1 MLGEKLGQES
11 GNITSR
17 RVLES
22 DGPPA
27 VEISF
32 ESAGSILGV
41 NHRTIGTYKSV
52 LRPDGTVFGE
62 GQGVV
67 MGAGGGMPLHTNAVE
82 HEQYVLKGRAAVRI
96 GDSSHDV
103 AAGTALLI
111 PAGVPHSYKVL
122 EAPFEFLCIVPNQHD
137 CITLVDQ

>member
-32 ESAGSILGV
+32 ASAGSILGV

-52 LRPDGTVFGE
+52 LRQDGTAFGE

-67 MGAGGGMPLHTNAVE
+67 MGAGGEMASW
-82 HEQYVLKGRAAVRI
+82 KGQGV
-96 GDSSHDV
+96 
-103 AAGTALLI
+103 GTFTEDGGTEFRGAIYYSTTAPAWLELNKV
-111 PAGVPHSYKVL
+111 AGV
-122 EAPFEFLCIVPNQHD
+122 FEFSENAD
-137 CITLVDQ
+137 GTTKGDFWEWR